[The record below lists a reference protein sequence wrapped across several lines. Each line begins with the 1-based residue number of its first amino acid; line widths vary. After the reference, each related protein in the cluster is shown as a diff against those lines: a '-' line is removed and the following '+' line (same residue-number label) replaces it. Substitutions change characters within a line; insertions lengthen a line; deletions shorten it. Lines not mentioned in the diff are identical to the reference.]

1 MRISRKTLAIAAVAS
16 MMLAGTPA
24 MAQETPIYSLEEIV
38 IQADSVQKDNADTTV
53 SVKTV
58 SPGKASSIPELL
70 RGSAGIDIQQRTT
83 AGDNQDGT
91 IKLRGFD
98 ARRYTVLLNGRQINA
113 AGVMGGQYADWTTI
127 PLNTVEKIQ
136 IIKGGKSA
144 AHGNTLG
151 GVINIITRDKGVNGG
166 EINILAGSNGR
177 EDYLFNYGGSAGKL
191 NFNIIANKTSSD
203 AFLRNNDYD
212 SEQYGLRLNYDITP
226 EDNIAVGVNKTE
238 TKRGFIIANT
248 PGPNFDPRFP
258 ISDGESLSPGFSPS
272 YQLNPGAYWEKD
284 NIYYDFTYN
293 HKTESGFWRIDY
305 WKNDEKR
312 REVNYNAAGT
322 AIELDRTVVSD
333 QSDNIGV
340 SGQTK
345 INEHTIGYGGE
356 YKRLRYGSGYYD
368 KRAGNID
375 EIYPSQKIDLWGAYV
390 DDTFKLDDRW
400 SAYLGLRYDHLSA
413 RQDDVRATAMRN
425 YEADALSP
433 KMSLSF
439 RNNET
444 TTTFVSVNRL
454 WRAPSMAEYYWWS
467 QKYNDNIGQD
477 VANPGYHKQIKPE
490 KGYSYE
496 IGAEQKISDKYNT
509 KATLYYQD
517 IDDYIN
523 FQHVN
528 PFWCYN
534 IDKVKVW
541 GAEWENVYK
550 FDEINKVMF
559 NYTNQHTDKVGSSLT
574 NAGLAGELDYRPQH
588 KAMLAYHY
596 DNKPWQVRYSINF
609 TSSQKAFYNNTTLR
623 EIGCYTTHNLAVVR
637 ELDKTRTVSLYVDN
651 IFDKQYV
658 EQIGYPMPGRSYYVS
673 LTQKI

>member
-1 MRISRKTLAIAAVAS
+1 MAKRKLLAAVI
-16 MMLAGTPA
+16 AGGIL
-24 MAQETPIYSLEEIV
+24 MAGMPVTAAEAPVFNLEEIV
-38 IQADSVQKDNADTTV
+38 IQADRVKQEQADTTV
-53 SVKTV
+53 NVKTV
-58 SPGKASSIPELL
+58 SPGKAATIPELL
-70 RGSAGIDIQQRTT
+70 RNSAGIDIQQRAG
-83 AGDNQDGT
+83 AGDNQDST
-91 IKLRGFD
+91 VKLRGFD

-113 AGVMGGQYADWTTI
+113 AGVMGGQYVDWTTI

-151 GVINIITRDKGVNGG
+151 GVINIITREKGVDGG
-166 EINILAGSNGR
+166 EINLLAGSNGR
-177 EDYLFNYGGSAGKL
+177 YDYLFNYGGSADKL
-191 NFNIIANKTSSD
+191 SFNIIANKTGTD

-212 SEQYGLRLNYDITP
+212 AEQYGLRLNYDITP
-226 EDNIAVGVNKTE
+226 ADNLAVGVNKTE
-238 TKRGFIIANT
+238 TRRGFIIANT

-258 ISDGESLSPGFSPS
+258 VSDGESLSPGFSPT
-272 YQLNPGAYWEKD
+272 YQLNPGAYWKK
-284 NIYYDFTYN
+284 NNTYYDFAYN
-293 HKTESGFWRIDY
+293 HKTASGFWKVDY

-322 AIELDRTVVSD
+322 AIELDRTIVSD
-333 QSDNIGV
+333 QSDNVGV
-340 SGQTK
+340 AGQTQ
-345 INEHTIGYGGE
+345 INGHTIGYGGE
-356 YKRLRYGSGYYD
+356 YKRLRYGAGYYD
-368 KRAGNID
+368 KRAGNTD
-375 EIYPSQKIDLWGAYV
+375 DIYPSQKMDVWGAYV

-400 SAYLGLRYDHLSA
+400 SAYLGLRYDKLSA
-413 RQDDVRATAMRN
+413 RQDDARATAMRD
-425 YEADALSP
+425 YDADAISP

-444 TTTFVSVNRL
+444 TTTFISVNRL

-467 QKYNDNIGQD
+467 QKYNANTGQD

-496 IGAEQKISDKYNT
+496 IGAEQKVSDKYNT

-517 IDDYIN
+517 INDYIN

-534 IDKVKVW
+534 IDNVKVW

-550 FDEINKVMF
+550 FDESSKVMF
-559 NYTNQHTDKVGSSLT
+559 NYTNQHTDKAGTSLT
-574 NAGLAGELDYRPQH
+574 NAGLAGELDYRPRH

-596 DNKPWQVRYSINF
+596 DAKPWQVRYSINF
-609 TSSQKAFYNNTTLR
+609 TSSQKALYNNTTLR
-623 EIGCYTTHNLAVVR
+623 EIGSYTTHNLAVVR
-637 ELDKTRTVSLYVDN
+637 ELDKTRNVSFYIDN

-658 EQIGYPMPGRSYYVS
+658 EQIGYPLTGRSYYVS